1 MDIAFPVMLFL
12 LAFIF
17 FLLGL
22 MEERETKQNEDEE
35 EKSDHLVVLFLAVAF
50 ILFFLAG
57 ICMLGITE
65 TYYSVVTDTLVEH
78 TMLMYRP
85 FVWLGVGLAFVDAF
99 FLIPKVFEV
108 LGKSGRT

>member
-1 MDIAFPVMLFL
+1 MDIAFPIMLFL

-22 MEERETKQNEDEE
+22 FEERETKQTDDEQ
-35 EKSDHLVVLFLAVAF
+35 EKSDHLIVIFFTVGF

-57 ICMLGITE
+57 ICMMGITE
-65 TYYSVVTDTLVEH
+65 MYYSVTTDTLVEYPI
-78 TMLMYRP
+78 TFYRP

-99 FLIPKVFEV
+99 FLITKVFEV
-108 LGKSGRT
+108 LGRSGKT